1 MAQVARGRQGHH
13 DGVMGSAMAGVWLA
27 ALLSASTA
35 LPSVAAEPTA
45 PQQVPPVQV
54 PLPQQRRPRLGVYL
68 ESDAAGVWVRQVA
81 PGSVAEQ
88 AGIRPGD
95 RILELNGAPVQRAGQ
110 VIRAVRLQPDA
121 KPLELLLERGGRQL
135 RLQIKLPLA
144 CDPCMA

>member
-1 MAQVARGRQGHH
+1 
-13 DGVMGSAMAGVWLA
+13 MGSSMAGVWLA
-27 ALLSASTA
+27 ALLGASAA
-35 LPSVAAEPTA
+35 LPAARAEPTT
-45 PQQVPPVQV
+45 PLQV

-68 ESDAAGVWVRQVA
+68 ESDAGGVWVRQVA

-88 AGIRPGD
+88 AGIQAGD

-135 RLQIKLPLA
+135 RLQIKLPMA
-144 CDPCMA
+144 CDPCLV

>member
-68 ESDAAGVWVRQVA
+68 ESDAAGVWAVA
-81 PGSVAEQ
+81 SGDVAAERPADAGSVSVISA
-88 AGIRPGD
+88 A
-95 RILELNGAPVQRAGQ
+95 VQQKGQ
-110 VIRAVRLQPDA
+110 
-121 KPLELLLERGGRQL
+121 
-135 RLQIKLPLA
+135 
-144 CDPCMA
+144 

>member
-1 MAQVARGRQGHH
+1 MLFR
-13 DGVMGSAMAGVWLA
+13 S
-27 ALLSASTA
+27 
-35 LPSVAAEPTA
+35 
-45 PQQVPPVQV
+45 
-54 PLPQQRRPRLGVYL
+54 

-81 PGSVAEQ
+81 PGSAAEQ
-88 AGIRPGD
+88 AGIQPGD

-144 CDPCMA
+144 CDPCLV

>member
-27 ALLSASTA
+27 ALLSAVTA
-35 LPSVAAEPTA
+35 LPAAAAEPT
-45 PQQVPPVQV
+45 VQV

-88 AGIRPGD
+88 AGIQPGD

-135 RLQIKLPLA
+135 RLQITLPLA